1 MTGDAHPNKGPVP
14 THPIPPPR
22 PTKPRVDGAAA
33 VPSPWMTVRETADYT
48 RRHKDTVLR
57 ALREYQRTDGRSGL
71 RGAQPK
77 PHACYR
83 VRRDDADR
91 WMAGEPPARTRRL
104 AHA

>member
-1 MTGDAHPNKGPVP
+1 
-14 THPIPPPR
+14 
-22 PTKPRVDGAAA
+22 
-33 VPSPWMTVRETADYT
+33 MTVRETAAYT

-57 ALREYQRTDGRSGL
+57 ALREYQRTNGRGGL

-83 VRRDDADR
+83 VRREDADR
-91 WMAGEPPARTRRL
+91 WMAGEPPARPRLL